1 MQSSRSFPCHQPLFC
16 LKMQFNNKQRPRR
29 NRNQD
34 AGRWCPLRRSM
45 AWWSLGW
52 QPLIHWELGW
62 LAWCHIHIILVNGG
76 NSFFVYVHFYIFGE
90 DSEFWGRI
98 FFEMG
103 FKPPIRITLYDIAT
117 WTLNDP
123 CFHWTLGLLLQLLK
137 PTNREETG
145 SRFFQTDRTWN
156 YPLGLT
162 SADRTCFL

>member
-1 MQSSRSFPCHQPLFC
+1 MQSSRSFPCHLHCF
-16 LKMQFNNKQRPRR
+16 NKQQPRR

-45 AWWSLGW
+45 AWWSLGRGITGSW
-52 QPLIHWELGW
+52 DDW
-62 LAWCHIHIILVNGG
+62 LVSYPQYSVNGG
-76 NSFFVYVHFYIFGE
+76 NSCILSSLLYI
-90 DSEFWGRI
+90 WGRLGI
-98 FFEMG
+98 LTNVFFFSEMG